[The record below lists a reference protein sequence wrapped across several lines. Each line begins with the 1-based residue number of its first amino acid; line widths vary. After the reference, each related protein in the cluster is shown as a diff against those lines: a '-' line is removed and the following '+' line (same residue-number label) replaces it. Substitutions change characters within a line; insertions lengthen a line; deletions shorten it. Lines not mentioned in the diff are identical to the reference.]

1 MTIQE
6 SKQIILVIDDEPIN
20 IEFMGELLKTNYE
33 VLFATNGQDG
43 LDCVTAGTAPDLIL
57 LDIIMPELDGFEVCR
72 ILKESPK
79 SKDIPVI
86 FLTAKTQT
94 EDIVKAFRMGAA
106 DYVTKP
112 FNSDELMARVR
123 THLELKRVRESQ
135 IDLISK
141 LQAAKDNLEKALTRV
156 KQLSGLLPICSNCR
170 KIRNDQGYWELVEE
184 YIHKHSEAEFS
195 HSICP
200 ECLERLYPEFL
211 K

>member
-1 MTIQE
+1 MITQE

-57 LDIIMPELDGFEVCR
+57 LDIIMPELNGFEVCR

-94 EDIVKAFRMGAA
+94 EDIVKAFKMGAA

-135 IDLISK
+135 LDLISK

-211 K
+211 

>member
-1 MTIQE
+1 MVQE
-6 SKQIILVIDDEPIN
+6 SKQIILIIDDEPIN
-20 IEFMGELLKTNYE
+20 IEFMGELLKINYE

-43 LDCVTAGTAPDLIL
+43 FDCATAGTAPDLIL
-57 LDIIMPELDGFEVCR
+57 LDIIMPELNGFEVCR
-72 ILKESPK
+72 MLKESPK

-86 FLTAKTQT
+86 FLTARAET
-94 EDIVKAFRMGAA
+94 EDIVKAFRMGAV

-135 IDLISK
+135 IELISK
-141 LQAAKDNLEKALTRV
+141 LQTAKDNLEKALTRV

-200 ECLERLYPEFL
+200 DCLERLYPEFL